1 MAKREVVW
9 TRNSEIQLQ
18 EILEFFTKRNKN
30 GQYSQRLYNKFKAK
44 LKTAARRPDFGIK
57 TKLEQIRG
65 LIVGDYILF
74 YEILNDKILVLKVW
88 DCRQNPDKLDIPR

>member
-9 TRNSEIQLQ
+9 TRNSELQLQ
-18 EILEFFTKRNKN
+18 EILDFFAKRNKS
-30 GQYSQRLYNKFKAK
+30 GQYSQKLYKKFKAK
-44 LKTAARRPDFGIK
+44 LKTAAQRPDLGIK

-65 LIVGDYILF
+65 LIVGDHILF
-74 YEILNDKILVLKVW
+74 YEILNDKILVLKGW